1 MIDAE
6 NLVFDYPSGRALHGV
21 GFVVRPGAVLALVGP
36 NGAGKST
43 LMRCIAALD
52 VPTEGVVNVLGY
64 DTQRNPREIHAALG
78 YLSDMFGLYDALS
91 VRQALTY
98 AARSR
103 GVSIGETG
111 AAVLAAAARVGLS
124 ERLESLA
131 GELSRGLRQR
141 LAIAQTIVHKPRVL
155 LLDEP
160 ASGLDP
166 DARKSLSDLILSL
179 SADGMTIMVS
189 SHILSELD
197 DYCTEMLM
205 LDEGRIVGGGV
216 VAVDGKPIPS
226 AEQAETEPA
235 PRMNRIKVA
244 FAEPAAPLAAR
255 ILALG
260 LTVEHVD
267 GNDVFL
273 LIAPD
278 SETPALAALVSAGL
292 PVRGFAPVRQTLEA
306 AYHAAHADQQAAGQ
320 QVADQQVA
328 DQQGVA
334 S

>member
-21 GFVVRPGAVLALVGP
+21 GFVVRAGAVLALVGP

-52 VPTEGVVNVLGY
+52 VPTEGTVNVLGY
-64 DTQRNPREIHAALG
+64 DTQKNPREIHAALG

-91 VRQALTY
+91 VHQALTY

-103 GVSIGETG
+103 GVPMAETE

-141 LAIAQTIVHKPRVL
+141 LAIGQTIVHRPRVL

-179 SADGMTIMVS
+179 ATDGMTIVVS

-205 LDEGRIVGGGV
+205 LDEGRVVGGGV
-216 VAVDGKPIPS
+216 VAVDGKPIAPAA
-226 AEQAETEPA
+226 AEDEAEAPA
-235 PRMNRIKVA
+235 PRMSRIKVS
-244 FAEPAAPLAAR
+244 FAVSALSLAPR
-255 ILALG
+255 IEALG
-260 LTVEHVD
+260 MMVEHFD
-267 GNDVFL
+267 GNDAFL

-278 SETPALAALVSAGL
+278 AETPALAALVGAGL

-306 AYHAAHADQQAAGQ
+306 AYYAAHADHQAAD
-320 QVADQQVA
+320 A
-328 DQQGVA
+328 QGIA

>member
-21 GFVVRPGAVLALVGP
+21 GFVVRAGAVLALVGP

-64 DTQRNPREIHAALG
+64 DTRKNPREIHAALG
-78 YLSDMFGLYDALS
+78 YLSDMFGLYDPLS

-103 GVSIGETG
+103 GVSPPETE

-141 LAIAQTIVHKPRVL
+141 LAIGQTIVHRPRVL

-179 SADGMTIMVS
+179 AADGMTIMVS

-226 AEQAETEPA
+226 AVEDEAAPPA
-235 PRMNRIKVA
+235 PRPSRIKVS
-244 FAEPAAPLAAR
+244 FAEPALSLAPR
-255 ILALG
+255 IEALG

-267 GNDVFL
+267 GNDAFL
-273 LIAPD
+273 LIPPET
-278 SETPALAALVSAGL
+278 ETPALAALVGAGL

-306 AYHAAHADQQAAGQ
+306 AYHAAHADHQATDA
-320 QVADQQVA
+320 
-328 DQQGVA
+328 QGIL

>member
-21 GFVVRPGAVLALVGP
+21 SFVVRAGAVLALVGP

-43 LMRCIAALD
+43 LMRCLAALD
-52 VPTEGVVNVLGY
+52 APTEGSVNVQGY
-64 DTQRNPREIHAALG
+64 DTRRNPREIHAALG
-78 YLSDMFGLYDALS
+78 YLSDMFGLYDALT

-103 GVSIGETG
+103 GVSAAETE

-124 ERLESLA
+124 KRLENFA

-179 SADGMTIMVS
+179 ASDGMTIMVS

-216 VAVDGKPIPS
+216 VAVDGKPIPM
-226 AEQAETEPA
+226 AEDEAETQ
-235 PRMNRIKVA
+235 PRMSRIKA
-244 FAEPAAPLAAR
+244 TFAEPASLLAPR
-255 ILALG
+255 IEALG
-260 LTVEHVD
+260 LIVEHVD
-267 GNDVFL
+267 ANDAFL
-273 LIAPD
+273 LIAPGA
-278 SETPALAALVSAGL
+278 ETTALSLMVGEGL
-292 PVRGFAPVRQTLEA
+292 SVRSFAPVRQTLEA
-306 AYHAAHADQQAAGQ
+306 AYHAAHADLRGADEQAS
-320 QVADQQVA
+320 
-328 DQQGVA
+328 A

>member
-21 GFVVRPGAVLALVGP
+21 GFVVRAGAVLALVGP

-52 VPTEGVVNVLGY
+52 VPTDGVVNVLGY
-64 DTQRNPREIHAALG
+64 DTSKHPREIHAALG
-78 YLSDMFGLYDALS
+78 YLSDTFGLYDALS

-103 GVSIGETG
+103 GVSAAETE

-141 LAIAQTIVHKPRVL
+141 LAIGQTIVHRPRVL

-179 SADGMTIMVS
+179 AADGMTIMVS

-205 LDEGRIVGGGV
+205 LEEGRIVGGGV
-216 VAVDGKPIPS
+216 LAVDGKPAPP
-226 AEQAETEPA
+226 AADDEPA
-235 PRMNRIKVA
+235 EPAESASRMTRIKA
-244 FAEPAAPLAAR
+244 SFAEPAAPLASR
-255 ILALG
+255 IQALG

-267 GNDVFL
+267 GDDAFL

-278 SETPALAALVSAGL
+278 TETPALAALIGAGL

-306 AYHAAHADQQAAGQ
+306 AYHAAHADQQAADRQ
-320 QVADQQVA
+320 AAAQAEA
-328 DQQGVA
+328 A